1 MPSDQPPAAIRDD
14 TPVCRGTSILTG
26 GISGETVMM
35 SVESGRYFGLDDIGS
50 AIWQRLEA
58 PCRFGD
64 LVDQLAADYDA
75 DRATIV
81 EDVRT
86 LLAEMAT
93 HGLVTLG

>member
-1 MPSDQPPAAIRDD
+1 MSSDQQPAVIGDD
-14 TPVCRGTSILTG
+14 TLVGRGTSILTG
-26 GISGETVMM
+26 GVSGETVMM
-35 SVESGRYFGLDDIGS
+35 SVKSGRYFGLDDIGS

-81 EDVRT
+81 DDVRP
-86 LLAEMAT
+86 LLAEMAA
-93 HGLVTLG
+93 HGLVKLG

>member
-1 MPSDQPPAAIRDD
+1 MPSDQPPTAIGDD
-14 TPVCRGTSILTG
+14 TLVCRGTSILTG
-26 GISGETVMM
+26 GVSGETVMM
-35 SVESGRYFGLDDIGS
+35 SVKSGRYYGLDDIGS

-58 PCRFGD
+58 PRRFGD

-81 EDVRT
+81 GDVRA

-93 HGLVTLG
+93 HDLVKLG